1 MNEESVYELE
11 YTEKF
16 YSDIEKLRSTP
27 NLIKKI
33 DAFLDEIEQHPSW
46 GTGKPEA
53 LKGYGERNVY
63 SRRIDPKHRLVYEVF
78 EEEGLVKIL
87 SAYGHYDD
95 K

>member
-1 MNEESVYELE
+1 MN
-11 YTEKF
+11 
-16 YSDIEKLRSTP
+16 
-27 NLIKKI
+27 
-33 DAFLDEIEQHPSW
+33 IEQPPSW
-46 GTGKPEA
+46 GTGKPEV

-78 EEEGLVKIL
+78 EEKELVKIL

>member
-1 MNEESVYELE
+1 MNEEVTYELE

-16 YSDIEKLRSTP
+16 YSDIEKLRNTP

-33 DAFLDEIEQHPSW
+33 DTFLDEIEQHPSW

-53 LKGYGERNVY
+53 LKGYGVRNVY

-78 EEEGLVKIL
+78 EEERLIKIL

>member
-1 MNEESVYELE
+1 MNEEVTYELE

-16 YSDIEKLRSTP
+16 YSDIEKLRNTP

-33 DAFLDEIEQHPSW
+33 DTFVDEIEQHPSW

-53 LKGYGERNVY
+53 LKGYGVRNVY

-78 EEEGLVKIL
+78 EEERLIKIL

>member
-1 MNEESVYELE
+1 MNEEVTYELE

-33 DAFLDEIEQHPSW
+33 DTFLDEIEQHPSW

-53 LKGYGERNVY
+53 LKGYGVRNVY

-78 EEEGLVKIL
+78 EEEALVKIL

>member
-1 MNEESVYELE
+1 M
-11 YTEKF
+11 
-16 YSDIEKLRSTP
+16 
-27 NLIKKI
+27 IKKI
-33 DAFLDEIEQHPSW
+33 DTLFRRNRAAPLL

-53 LKGYGERNVY
+53 LKEYGEHNVY

-78 EEEGLVKIL
+78 EEEGLIKIL

>member
-1 MNEESVYELE
+1 M
-11 YTEKF
+11 
-16 YSDIEKLRSTP
+16 
-27 NLIKKI
+27 IKKI
-33 DAFLDEIEQHPSW
+33 DTFLDEIEQHPSW

-53 LKGYGERNVY
+53 LKGYGVRNVY

-78 EEEGLVKIL
+78 EEEALVKIL

>member
-33 DAFLDEIEQHPSW
+33 DTFLDEIEQHPSW

-53 LKGYGERNVY
+53 LKGYGVRNVY

-78 EEEGLVKIL
+78 EEEALVKIL